1 MNKLNRKL
9 RSQSGASILL
19 ALLFL
24 LTCMMVAA
32 SILMAAVS
40 NAGKIRSN
48 YDEQQR
54 YLALSSAL
62 RLVAGE
68 IEEATYRGD
77 YTVQRWEVPV
87 LDDDGKPTEEVTKY
101 YRVKQAE
108 GDFTC
113 GELKNRLNF
122 RSELDGVFGREFT
135 GTGYRPLDDT
145 TLPPRSET
153 LIVEVNDG
161 AEAKL
166 PFTVVVSV
174 ELRQDL
180 RVHLKATLATNLT
193 YEGDGTPVFGG
204 KVYTME
210 AELAPSGYP
219 TLKDFTPGSDEFPA
233 GSTLPGGA
241 VELSSTPRVT
251 PAEPDI
257 KNWELQWI
265 SKGVAEG

>member
-54 YLALSSAL
+54 YLTLSSAL

-68 IEEATYRGD
+68 IEEATYTGD
-77 YTVQRWEVPV
+77 YTVRRWEVPI
-87 LDDDGKPTEEVTKY
+87 LDDDGNPTEEVTKY
-101 YRVKQAE
+101 YRVEQAE

-113 GELKNRLNF
+113 GELNNSLNF

-135 GTGYRPLDDT
+135 GTGYQPLAGT
-145 TLPPRSET
+145 ALLPRSET
-153 LIVEVNDG
+153 LIVEVKNGD
-161 AEAKL
+161 EAKL
-166 PFTVVVSV
+166 PAVVVSV
-174 ELRQDL
+174 GLRQDL

-219 TLKDFTPGSDEFPA
+219 TLNDFTPGSDEFPA

-241 VELSSTPRVT
+241 KELSSTPRGT
-251 PAEPDI
+251 PTEPDI

-265 SKGVAEG
+265 SKEVAEG